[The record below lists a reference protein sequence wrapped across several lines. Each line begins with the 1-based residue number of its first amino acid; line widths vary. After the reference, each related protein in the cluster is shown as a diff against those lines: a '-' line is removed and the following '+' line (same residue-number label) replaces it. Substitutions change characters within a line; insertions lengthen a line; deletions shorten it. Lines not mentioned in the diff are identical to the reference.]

1 MKRLKKTLSAMAFGL
16 LALLT
21 ANCGGSVASD
31 PETEAKLNGTWQC
44 EFSEYEDGIE
54 LKTKGIETYSLPDHS
69 YRAEYNIT
77 MTSPLYMEVAT
88 VSWTGTWK
96 ASKNQLEGKIDKES
110 ISFSFNDLFDSSDRR
125 EFEEDF
131 LSDMK
136 KDNYTEGMRFTS
148 DITDKFTAKDDG
160 DDIII
165 TYYRL

>member
-44 EFSEYEDGIE
+44 EYTEYEDGIE
-54 LKTKGIETYSLPDHS
+54 IKIKAVETYSLPDHS
-69 YRAEYNIT
+69 FRSDLSLS
-77 MTSPLYMEVAT
+77 MTSPFYMELGT
-88 VSWTGTWK
+88 VSMTGSWK
-96 ASKNQLEGKIDKES
+96 ASKELVECKIDKGS
-110 ISFSFNDLFDSSDRR
+110 ISFNLSDEFDSSDRR

-131 LSDMK
+131 LSELEKVD
-136 KDNYTEGMRFTS
+136 YTEGMRFTS
-148 DITDKFTAKDDG
+148 DITDKFTAKEDEDDT
-160 DDIII
+160 IL